1 MDEIRRAW
9 QFKEVNRDWTGGICQ
24 ALYICIENK
33 NGYSQGHKK
42 GVGYKDNEGGER
54 IEVVEKL

>member
-9 QFKEVNRDWTGGICQ
+9 QFKEVNRSWTGGVCQ
-24 ALYICIENK
+24 ALYICIKIKRGIAE
-33 NGYSQGHKK
+33 GTK
-42 GVGYKDNEGGER
+42 GVGYEDNEGGEH